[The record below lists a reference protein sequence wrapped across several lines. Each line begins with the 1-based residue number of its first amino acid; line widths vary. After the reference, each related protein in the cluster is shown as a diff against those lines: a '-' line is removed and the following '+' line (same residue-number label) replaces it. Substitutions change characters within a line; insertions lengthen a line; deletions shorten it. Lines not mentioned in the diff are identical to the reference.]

1 MSALSQC
8 IYLEDRP
15 KYEATAMAEG
25 FVGDNCS
32 LEEIEE
38 ILKLMSPNIY
48 NTQSF
53 CTKQSL

>member
-1 MSALSQC
+1 
-8 IYLEDRP
+8 
-15 KYEATAMAEG
+15 MAEG

-32 LEEIEE
+32 SEEIEE

-53 CTKQSL
+53 RMKQSL